1 MIDDGIGA
9 PMHPNYRAAGP
20 EVGEGLLPADAVF
33 VGEARW
39 QRSAPS
45 LPSVGQ
51 VVAKAGSTSLEE
63 DEPRGSCGGSVPALC
78 SIRSGL
84 YDNFSR
90 PRAAPAPAIQST
102 HVPTCA

>member
-1 MIDDGIGA
+1 MR
-9 PMHPNYRAAGP
+9 PLHPNYRAAGP

-39 QRSAPS
+39 QRTAPS

-51 VVAKAGSTSLEE
+51 VVAKAGARLLRKMSPGEVAVVAFL
-63 DEPRGSCGGSVPALC
+63 PLC